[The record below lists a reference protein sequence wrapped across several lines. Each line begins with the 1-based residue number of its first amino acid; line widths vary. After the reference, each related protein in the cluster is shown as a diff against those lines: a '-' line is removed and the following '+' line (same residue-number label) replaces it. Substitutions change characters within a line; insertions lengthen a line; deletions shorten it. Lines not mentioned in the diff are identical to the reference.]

1 MTKPIK
7 KLRETLFNI
16 HPLSYRIRKITLD
29 RPTMEK
35 VLFKKIIDKL
45 KSIEER
51 RDFMQAEIGMD
62 VTAYE
67 DSFFDVIENLMKLY
81 FNKHQLGLIQTYL
94 YQLLPDKEWDGTI
107 TLEKKGKSNT
117 VPFKT
122 ADEVWEVIQNFT

>member
-81 FNKHQLGLIQTYL
+81 FNMITQTNTTWPRVCVHRWFEGQLRADQ
-94 YQLLPDKEWDGTI
+94 
-107 TLEKKGKSNT
+107 
-117 VPFKT
+117 VT
-122 ADEVWEVIQNFT
+122 AASESVVLAPARACPRGHCVR